1 MQTEQAQV
9 FLKSLNTEGSQ
20 EGLSCVSVTPRA
32 SSVGRREVTARGGPC
47 LCHSQSTHLS
57 KDIVEGLLCAMWVKP
72 ICVSPHAGLGK

>member
-32 SSVGRREVTARGGPC
+32 SSVGRREGR
-47 LCHSQSTHLS
+47 
-57 KDIVEGLLCAMWVKP
+57 
-72 ICVSPHAGLGK
+72 PHRWQTL